1 MHGGVAQ
8 MRVERETECGRQR
21 GGAESVMSPLD
32 GVYGGGRAQRAGT
45 REPSRP
51 RAQLKAMADMLLPV
65 ASSGQTV
72 VQRASS
78 GPAGRRWLGLSVA
91 PSDDVQVGL
100 HAELIIA
107 IFGPETIIS
116 RISVYFLENGLR
128 HFTAAI
134 DTHPRL
140 SKLPTAGNAGRRH
153 RRPAPANA
161 TNRQPRGTIGSS
173 GEEAAAQLR
182 RRQP

>member
-21 GGAESVMSPLD
+21 GGSGERVSPLD

-65 ASSGQTV
+65 ASSGQTM

-78 GPAGRRWLGLSVA
+78 GPAPAVAWSV
-91 PSDDVQVGL
+91 G
-100 HAELIIA
+100 
-107 IFGPETIIS
+107 
-116 RISVYFLENGLR
+116 
-128 HFTAAI
+128 
-134 DTHPRL
+134 
-140 SKLPTAGNAGRRH
+140 
-153 RRPAPANA
+153 
-161 TNRQPRGTIGSS
+161 
-173 GEEAAAQLR
+173 
-182 RRQP
+182 